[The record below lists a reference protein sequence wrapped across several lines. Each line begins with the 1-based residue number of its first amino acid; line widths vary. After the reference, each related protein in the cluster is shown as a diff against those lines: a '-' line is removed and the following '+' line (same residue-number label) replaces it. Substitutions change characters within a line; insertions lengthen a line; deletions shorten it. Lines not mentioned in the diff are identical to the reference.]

1 MKKILLS
8 LMGIITLLTLTTNI
22 VSDTS
27 SENSD
32 IKRVML
38 SEGDGGG

>member
-8 LMGIITLLTLTTNI
+8 LMGIITLLTLTTN
-22 VSDTS
+22 VVNDTS
-27 SENSD
+27 SKNSE
-32 IKRVML
+32 IQKVML